1 MTITETPPLSATRIT
16 ARRWLA
22 GAVCLLTGL
31 RFGLDAAV
39 LAGVA
44 GPGFDVRGVLL
55 QMAVMAI
62 VASMVLRGRR
72 AALGIG
78 TACLIYAIVIE
89 LVQPGGPITAWAVM
103 LLAHHTALLGAVL
116 ALWLVGIE
124 KPPPDRP
131 WLLVVLGI
139 GVLLG
144 ALAGVALARTML
156 GA

>member
-1 MTITETPPLSATRIT
+1 
-16 ARRWLA
+16 
-22 GAVCLLTGL
+22 
-31 RFGLDAAV
+31 V

-55 QMAVMAI
+55 QMAVMAV

-89 LVQPGGPITAWAVM
+89 LIQPGGPVTGWTVM

-131 WLLVVLGI
+131 RLLVVLGI

-144 ALAGVALARTML
+144 ALAGIALARTML